1 MTETAWTDAS
11 ARYIVG
17 WIDVANKAGTQAVQF
32 GVIADGHIRPLKLP
46 KNMNPADVA
55 IAL

>member
-1 MTETAWTDAS
+1 MTEMAWTDAS
-11 ARYIVG
+11 ARYIFG
-17 WIDVANKAGTQAVQF
+17 WIDVSNKAGTQAVQF